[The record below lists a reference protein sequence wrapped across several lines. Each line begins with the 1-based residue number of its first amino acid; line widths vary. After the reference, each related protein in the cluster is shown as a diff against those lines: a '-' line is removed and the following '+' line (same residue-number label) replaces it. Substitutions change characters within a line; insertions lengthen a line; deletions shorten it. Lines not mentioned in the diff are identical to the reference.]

1 MSMETKELTMSEAI
15 KLMESAANVT
25 KAEEQRKYLSLVRE
39 LKLCKDLALAREELN
54 LQIENRLK

>member
-25 KAEEQRKYLSLVRE
+25 KAEEQRKYLSLARE
-39 LKLCKDLALAREELN
+39 LKLCKDLASAREESN

>member
-1 MSMETKELTMSEAI
+1 MKELTMTEAI

-25 KAEEQRKYLSLVRE
+25 KAEEQRKYLSLARE
-39 LKLCKDLALAREELN
+39 LKLCKDLAREELN